1 MSFVHLHLHSEYSL
15 LDGACRISEIP
26 KIAAQ
31 NGHNAVAIT
40 DHGAMFGVVDF
51 YKSCKSAGVKPIIG
65 CEVYVAPDSRFDKN
79 RNDSSSRNH
88 LILLCKNKTGYKNL
102 CYLVSKGYTEGFY
115 TKPRVDIE
123 LLKAHSEGLVCLSAC
138 LAGYIPRAILSGD
151 IDKAREHAL
160 LLDNIFGRGNFYLEL
175 QDHGISGQKEVC
187 DSLLLIHNETGIPL
201 VATNDVH
208 YLRKADA
215 DTQAVL
221 MCIQTNSKISDGR
234 PFGFETDEFYYKSTE
249 EMLSIF
255 SAYPEACENTQK
267 IADMCNFDFEFDK
280 LYLPRFKPE
289 SGEEPSEYLSR
300 LASEGFDKKVS
311 SGNIEFTE
319 KHPEKEYRERM
330 EYELSV
336 ISRMG
341 YSEYYLI
348 VNDFINAAK
357 IRGIP
362 VGPGRGSGAG
372 SLVAYLCGITDVD
385 SIKYDLMFERF
396 LNPERVSMP
405 DFDTD
410 FCYDRRGE
418 AIDYVMDKYGKDH
431 VCGIATFGTLSAK
444 AVIRDVGRALGMNYA
459 DVDIVAK
466 AVPNDLHVTLAD
478 AMKGKIGEMYNASAE
493 VKKLID
499 LSMAL
504 EGMPRHVSAHAAGI
518 VITDRPIYE
527 YAPVVV
533 SSDMM
538 LTQFTMDTIA
548 SLGLLKFDFLGL
560 RYLTIISNTEK
571 QIRENEPDFDITKIP
586 LDDEAS
592 YEILSQ
598 GKTEGLFQLESAG
611 MRKLLIGMQP
621 KNIEDIVLA
630 IALYRP
636 GPMDSI
642 PQFLE
647 NRQNPNNVTYKC
659 EALRDILSNTSGCI
673 IYQEQVMQI
682 CRSLAGFSFGRA
694 DIVRRAMSKKKSG
707 EMEKEHDAFIYGEKD
722 ENGNVL
728 CTGALAAGLS
738 EKDAEEIFENMA
750 SFAKYAFNKSHA
762 TAYAYLSYR
771 TAYLKTHYPCEYFAS
786 LISSVSDN
794 LTKSASYIDEA
805 KKMHIEVLGPDINES
820 RKTYHVTCDDDGKK
834 SIRFGLL
841 GIKNV
846 GDAFLSQVISERDT
860 SGPYKSFVDF
870 VKRMS
875 KYEIN
880 KRQVEA
886 LIGSGTLDS
895 LGTKRSALYSSYEG
909 IIDVNLRLMREQ
921 NADQI
926 NLFNLDNL
934 SAREAFGEE
943 KPYEYPDIPEF
954 SVKEKL
960 RQEKEYTGMYFSGH
974 PLDDY
979 NEYIDEIIPF
989 PIGSILSAFSEEE
1002 QDEDMIPFTDKQ
1014 KVKLCGIIT
1023 SKTVKH
1029 TKNGASMAFLT
1040 LEDKTGEI
1048 ELVVFPKIFESAS
1061 HVLMKDTAV
1070 CLRGEISAEEEK
1082 APKILVSAIGLISEG
1097 LPEEAPARRTARTN
1111 TYTSERNI
1119 DATVGEPPIQQPQEL
1134 PQTRS
1139 YYQKPKKIFLKV
1151 PNKECD
1157 VFNKVMSVITI
1168 FEGSTEVILYN
1179 EKDSKYEK
1187 YSVGADI
1194 QPNMLAYLKR
1204 LLGADNVV
1212 LK

>member
-15 LDGACRISEIP
+15 LDGACRIADIP

-31 NGHNAVAIT
+31 SGHTAVAIT
-40 DHGAMFGVVDF
+40 DHGAMFGVADF
-51 YKSCKSAGVKPIIG
+51 YKACKNEGVKPIIG

-79 RNDSSSRNH
+79 RNDSTSRNH
-88 LILLCKNKTGYKNL
+88 LVLLCKNETGYKNL
-102 CYLVSKGYTEGFY
+102 CYMVSKGYTEGFY
-115 TKPRVDIE
+115 TKPRIDLE
-123 LLKAHSEGLVCLSAC
+123 LLRSHSEGLVCLSAC
-138 LAGYIPRAILSGD
+138 LAGFIPRAILSGD
-151 IDKAREHAL
+151 FEKAREHAL
-160 LLDNIFGRGNFYLEL
+160 LLDKIFGRGSFYLEL
-175 QDHGISGQKEVC
+175 QEHGMNGQKEVC
-187 DSLLLIHNETGIPL
+187 EALLSLHNETGIPL

-208 YLRKADA
+208 YLRRTDA

-234 PFGFETDEFYYKSTE
+234 PFGFETDEFYYKSTS
-249 EMLSIF
+249 EMNLLF

-289 SGEEPSEYLSR
+289 TGEEPNDYLAR
-300 LASEGFDKKVS
+300 LTNEGFEKKVAL
-311 SGNIEFTE
+311 GAIKFTE
-319 KHPEKEYRERM
+319 RHPESEYRERID
-330 EYELSV
+330 YELSV
-336 ISRMG
+336 ISKMG

-357 IRGIP
+357 KRGIP
-362 VGPGRGSGAG
+362 TGPGRGSGAG

-396 LNPERVSMP
+396 LNPERISMP

-418 AIDYVMDKYGKDH
+418 VIDYVAEKYGKDH

-459 DVDIVAK
+459 DVDVVAK
-466 AVPNDLHVTLAD
+466 AVPNDLHITLAD
-478 AMKGKIGEMYNASAE
+478 AMRGKVGEMYKNSEE

-499 LSMAL
+499 ISMSL

-518 VITDRPIYE
+518 VITDRPVYE
-527 YAPVVV
+527 YVPVAV
-533 SSDMM
+533 SSDMT
-538 LTQFTMDTIA
+538 LTQFTMDTVA
-548 SLGLLKFDFLGL
+548 QLGLLKFDFLGL
-560 RYLTIISNTEK
+560 RYLTIISDTEK

-592 YEILSQ
+592 YNLISQ

-611 MRKLLIGMQP
+611 MRKLLVGMQP
-621 KNIEDIVLA
+621 RNIEDIVLA

-642 PQFLE
+642 PLFLS
-647 NRQNPNNVTYKC
+647 NRQHPENVTYKC
-659 EALRDILSNTSGCI
+659 DILREILSNTSGCI

-682 CRSLAGFSFGRA
+682 CRSIAGFSFGRA

-707 EMEKEHDAFIYGEKD
+707 EMEKEHDAFIHGEKD

-738 EKDAEEIFENMA
+738 EKDAEEIFDNMA

-762 TAYAYLSYR
+762 TAYAYISYR
-771 TAYLKTHYPCEYFAS
+771 TAYLKAHYPCEYFAS

-794 LTKSASYIDEA
+794 LTKSASYIEEA
-805 KKMHIEVLGPDINES
+805 KKMRIEVLGPDINES
-820 RKTYHVTCDDDGKK
+820 RKTYHVTTDENGKK
-834 SIRFGLL
+834 SVRFGLL

-846 GDAFLSQVISERDT
+846 GDAFLSQVIAERDEN
-860 SGPYKSFVDF
+860 GYYKSFVDF

-875 KYEIN
+875 MYELN

-886 LIGSGTLDS
+886 LIGSGAFDS
-895 LGTKRSALYSSYEG
+895 LGTKRSALHSEYEN
-909 IIDVNLRLMREQ
+909 IIDIYLRRAREQ
-921 NADQI
+921 NADQMD
-926 NLFNLDNL
+926 LFTLGNI
-934 SAREAFGEE
+934 SARETFGETD
-943 KPYEYPDIPEF
+943 KYNYPDIPEY

-960 RQEKEYTGMYFSGH
+960 REEKDFTGMYFSGH

-979 NEYIDEIIPF
+979 NEYIDEIIPM
-989 PIGSILSAFSEEE
+989 PIGAILASFSDEELDSE
-1002 QDEDMIPFTDKQ
+1002 IIPFADKQ
-1014 KVKLCGIIT
+1014 KVKLCGLIT
-1023 SKTVKH
+1023 SKTVK
-1029 TKNGASMAFLT
+1029 TTRNGASMAFIT

-1048 ELVVFPKIFESAS
+1048 ELVVFPKIFEYSS
-1061 HVLMKDTAV
+1061 HILMKDTAV
-1070 CLRGEISAEEEK
+1070 CLRGEISAEEDK
-1082 APKILVSAIGLISEG
+1082 APKILVLAINLLSEG
-1097 LPEEAPARRTARTN
+1097 LPEEVPARRSAPQYGNEAPRVQK
-1111 TYTSERNI
+1111 
-1119 DATVGEPPIQQPQEL
+1119 AAPIAE
-1134 PQTRS
+1134 
-1139 YYQKPKKIFLKV
+1139 KPNKIYLKV
-1151 PNKECD
+1151 PDKEGEI
-1157 VFNKVMSVITI
+1157 FTKVMSLISI
-1168 FEGSTEVILYN
+1168 FEGQTPVIFYN
-1179 EKDSKYEK
+1179 EKEKKYEK
-1187 YSVGADI
+1187 YSVGTDV
-1194 QPNMLAYLKR
+1194 QPHMLSYLKK
-1204 LLGADNVV
+1204 LLGDNGVV

>member
-31 NGHNAVAIT
+31 NGHTAVAIT

-51 YKSCKSAGVKPIIG
+51 YKACKKEGVKPIIG

-79 RNDSSSRNH
+79 RNDGASRNH
-88 LILLCKNKTGYKNL
+88 LVLLCKNETGYKNI
-102 CYLVSKGYTEGFY
+102 CYMVSKGYTEGFY
-115 TKPRVDIE
+115 TKPRIDLE
-123 LLKAHSEGLVCLSAC
+123 LLRAHSEGLVCLSAC
-138 LAGYIPRAILSGD
+138 LAGYIPRAILAGD
-151 IDKAREHAL
+151 FDKAREHAL
-160 LLDNIFGRGNFYLEL
+160 LLDKIFGRGNFYLEL
-175 QDHGISGQKEVC
+175 QNHGMNGQKEVC
-187 DSLLLIHNETGIPL
+187 EALLSLHNETGIPL

-208 YLRKADA
+208 YLRRADA

-221 MCIQTNSKISDGR
+221 MCIQTTSKISEGR
-234 PFGFETDEFYYKSTE
+234 PFGFETDEFYYKSTS
-249 EMLSIF
+249 EMKMLF

-267 IADMCNFDFEFDK
+267 IADMCEFDFEFDK
-280 LYLPRFKPE
+280 LYLPRFNPETGEKPN
-289 SGEEPSEYLSR
+289 EYLTR
-300 LASEGFDKKVS
+300 LANEGFDKKVAL
-311 SGNIEFTE
+311 GAIKFTE
-319 KHPEKEYRERM
+319 KHPESEYRERID
-330 EYELSV
+330 YELSV
-336 ISRMG
+336 IGQMG

-357 IRGIP
+357 KRNIP
-362 VGPGRGSGAG
+362 TGPGRGSGAG

-396 LNPERVSMP
+396 LNPERISMP

-418 AIDYVMDKYGKDH
+418 VIDYVAEKYGKDH

-459 DVDIVAK
+459 DVDVVAK

-478 AMKGKIGEMYNASAE
+478 AMRGKVGEMYKNSEE

-499 LSMAL
+499 ISMSL

-518 VITDRPIYE
+518 VITDRPVYE
-527 YAPVVV
+527 YVPVAV
-533 SSDMM
+533 SSDMT
-538 LTQFTMDTIA
+538 LTQFTMDTVA
-548 SLGLLKFDFLGL
+548 QLGLLKFDFLGL
-560 RYLTIISNTEK
+560 RYLTIISDTEK
-571 QIRENEPDFDITKIP
+571 QIRENEPDFDITRIP
-586 LDDEAS
+586 LDDEAA
-592 YEILSQ
+592 YNLISQ
-598 GKTEGLFQLESAG
+598 GRTEGLFQLESAG
-611 MRKLLIGMQP
+611 MKKLLIGMQP

-642 PQFLE
+642 PLFLA
-647 NRQNPNNVTYKC
+647 NRQHPENVTYKC
-659 EALRDILSNTSGCI
+659 NALKEILSNTSGCI

-707 EMEKEHDAFIYGEKD
+707 EMAKEHDAFIYGEKD
-722 ENGNVL
+722 ENGGVV

-762 TAYAYLSYR
+762 TAYAYISYR
-771 TAYLKTHYPCEYFAS
+771 TAYLKAHYPCEYFAA

-794 LTKSASYIDEA
+794 LTKSASYIEEA
-805 KKMHIEVLGPDINES
+805 KKMRIEVLGPDINES
-820 RKTYHVTCDDDGKK
+820 RKTYHVTTGKNGKK

-846 GDAFLSQVISERDT
+846 GDAFLSQVIAERDEN
-860 SGPYKSFVDF
+860 GFYVSFVDF
-870 VKRMS
+870 VKRLS
-875 KYEIN
+875 RYELN

-886 LIGSGTLDS
+886 LIGSGAFDS
-895 LGTKRSALYSSYEG
+895 LGTKRSALHSEYEN
-909 IIDVNLRLMREQ
+909 IIDIYLRRIREQ
-921 NADQI
+921 NADQVD
-926 NLFNLDNL
+926 LFTIGNI
-934 SAREAFGEE
+934 SERETFGETDNY
-943 KPYEYPDIPEF
+943 KYPDIPEY

-960 RQEKEYTGMYFSGH
+960 REEKDFTGMYFSGH

-979 NEYIDEIIPF
+979 DEYIDEIIPM
-989 PIGSILSAFSEEE
+989 PIGAILASFSEEE
-1002 QDEDMIPFTDKQ
+1002 PDDDIISFADKQ
-1014 KVKLCGIIT
+1014 KVKLCGLIT
-1023 SKTVKH
+1023 SKTVKT
-1029 TKNGASMAFLT
+1029 TKNGASMAFIT

-1048 ELVVFPKIFESAS
+1048 ELVVFPKIFENSS
-1061 HVLMKDTAV
+1061 HILMKDTAV

-1082 APKILVSAIGLISEG
+1082 APKILVSEINLISEG
-1097 LPEEAPARRTARTN
+1097 LPEEAPARRTSMQRERAPQ
-1111 TYTSERNI
+1111 YTRE
-1119 DATVGEPPIQQPQEL
+1119 
-1134 PQTRS
+1134 QTRTTS
-1139 YYQKPKKIFLKV
+1139 PVQQKAAPIAQKPSKIYLKV
-1151 PNKECD
+1151 PDKEGD
-1157 VFNKVMSVITI
+1157 VFTKVMSLISI
-1168 FEGSTEVILYN
+1168 FEGQTEVIFYN
-1179 EKDSKYEK
+1179 EKEKKYEK
-1187 YSVGADI
+1187 YSVGTDV
-1194 QPNMLAYLKR
+1194 QPHMLSYLKK
-1204 LLGADNVV
+1204 LLGENGVV